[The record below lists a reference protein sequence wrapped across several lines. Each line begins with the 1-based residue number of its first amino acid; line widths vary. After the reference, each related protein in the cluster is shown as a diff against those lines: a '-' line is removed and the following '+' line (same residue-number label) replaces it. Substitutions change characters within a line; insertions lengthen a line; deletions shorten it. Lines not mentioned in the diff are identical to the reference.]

1 MARWARHHGVVA
13 VPNQQ
18 AGVLRRYGVTRDEAD
33 RTALVVGPAGQRLGG
48 AAALN
53 RVLDEIGGGWR
64 TAAKAYRLRPIAL
77 LEEALYGWFARH
89 RSRFSRLGVTPE
101 CDEPG
106 SGCA

>member
-18 AGVLRRYGVTRDEAD
+18 AGALQRYGVTRDEAD

-53 RVLDEIGGGWR
+53 RVLEEMGGGWR
-64 TAAKAYRLRPIAL
+64 AAAQAYRVRPAAF
-77 LEEALYGWFARH
+77 LEEALYGWFARN

-101 CDEPG
+101 CDEPD
-106 SGCA
+106 SSCE